1 MTGRNDFL
9 INERTDGQTQG
20 DWWGGGPGR
29 KKSRDFFYLFDVSG
43 RPNYTSEWSVFMRTA
58 HSTIGWRDTKSG
70 GRLKRGQGERFSSS
84 RFVKWLSVN
93 SDIRRLILHN
103 WIISFRLRRGRMKT
117 YFMARGWKREE
128 WNAVRLTHATVGRRA
143 LKKKYS
149 NQIPGRHSAPFLST
163 SIHECHASTKKSFRF
178 STDSRKQ
185 SRARVEGN
193 LFDVSPFS
201 ISRNIF

>member
-20 DWWGGGPGR
+20 DWWGGGTGR
-29 KKSRDFFYLFDVSG
+29 KKFSRLFYLFDVSG
-43 RPNYTSEWSVFMRTA
+43 RRNYTSEWSAFMRTA
-58 HSTIGWRDTKSG
+58 HSTVGWRETKSG
-70 GRLKRGQGERFSSS
+70 GRPKRGQGERFSSS

-128 WNAVRLTHATVGRRA
+128 WNAVRLTHMQLSGGALERRNI
-143 LKKKYS
+143 LIKYLGDIRRRFYLQTFM
-149 NQIPGRHSAPFLST
+149 NA
-163 SIHECHASTKKSFRF
+163 ASFRF

-193 LFDVSPFS
+193 LFDVSQFS